1 MADPASPSPGV
12 FGKADEGHFVAA
24 LRQPSGDA
32 PYGPGQNAGQ
42 Q

>member
-1 MADPASPSPGV
+1 MADALASAPGV
-12 FGKADEGHFVAA
+12 FGGADESHLVAA